1 MARNKPQCERI
12 EPCQSY
18 QAWPSM
24 ARWVDRSY
32 PSQYECISVILSA
45 LQILLLIAT
54 IIKPLVHLNNV
65 VQ

>member
-1 MARNKPQCERI
+1 
-12 EPCQSY
+12 
-18 QAWPSM
+18 M
-24 ARWVDRSY
+24 ARWADRSY